1 MRFTCKNAAPGSPL
15 FLGEMSTERWTE
27 GLSFLFLRLSP
38 PPPSDDEDPS

>member
-27 GLSFLFLRLSP
+27 GLIFPEIVTSP
-38 PPPSDDEDPS
+38 FV